1 MQNSLNT
8 KKKIKIVSF
17 IPEDIEIAAV
27 AAAAADDD
35 DRGSYRK
42 DFDLKN
48 MKKSE

>member
-27 AAAAADDD
+27 AAAADDD

>member
-27 AAAAADDD
+27 AAADDD